1 MLVFLPEVLGNLISG
16 SREPGFPEL
25 IAVYMKRTFHI
36 GMINLHM
43 LILT

>member
-16 SREPGFPEL
+16 SREPSFPEL

-36 GMINLHM
+36 GMIDICV